1 MMKSPLPKHQQKFYD
16 KARELSEK
24 SGTPGDYNRDD
35 PKVNE
40 QLDKAEEAE
49 KSHKND
55 GPIKMATASYRRTP
69 MDTETYYGGEIDV
82 PDITSV
88 GTLAG
93 AAIDSLASGG
103 EKGGK
108 EGEGKRCHQARAMK
122 ANILVGCLRHA
133 AAVPRQPVR
142 DIFVRSRDAGV
153 P

>member
-1 MMKSPLPKHQQKFYD
+1 MTQFRDGFMMKSPLPKHQKEFYD

-35 PKVNE
+35 PEVRE

-93 AAIDSLASGG
+93 AAIDSL
-103 EKGGK
+103 
-108 EGEGKRCHQARAMK
+108 EGDDDFEDYVENRKK
-122 ANILVGCLRHA
+122 TKNKSTNIPSFL
-133 AAVPRQPVR
+133 
-142 DIFVRSRDAGV
+142 IK
-153 P
+153 

>member
-1 MMKSPLPKHQQKFYD
+1 MTQFRDGFMMKSPLPKHQQKFLD
-16 KARELSEK
+16 KARKLSEK

-40 QLDKAEEAE
+40 LLDKAEKAE
-49 KSHKND
+49 KSHEND

-93 AAIDSLASGG
+93 GAIDSLESGG
-103 EKGGK
+103 KDKDGGK
-108 EGEGKRCHQARAMK
+108 SFEEAVEDRKKKKSSDGGGMDLSTIIK
-122 ANILVGCLRHA
+122 AL
-133 AAVPRQPVR
+133 
-142 DIFVRSRDAGV
+142 AGGG
-153 P
+153 

>member
-1 MMKSPLPKHQQKFYD
+1 MTQFRDGFMMKSPLPKHQQKFLD

-35 PKVNE
+35 PEVRE

-93 AAIDSLASGG
+93 GAIDSLESGG
-103 EKGGK
+103 KKGGK
-108 EGEGKRCHQARAMK
+108 EGGKSFEE
-122 ANILVGCLRHA
+122 
-133 AAVPRQPVR
+133 AVNDRKQKMNPCGSGTKMENGQC
-142 DIFVRSRDAGV
+142 V
-153 P
+153 PE

>member
-1 MMKSPLPKHQQKFYD
+1 MTQFRDGFMMKSPLPKHQQKFYD

-49 KSHKND
+49 KSHEND

-93 AAIDSLASGG
+93 AAIDSLESGG

-108 EGEGKRCHQARAMK
+108 KGGKSFETALGDRIKKQNPCGSGTKMENGQ
-122 ANILVGCLRHA
+122 C
-133 AAVPRQPVR
+133 VPE
-142 DIFVRSRDAGV
+142 
-153 P
+153 

>member
-1 MMKSPLPKHQQKFYD
+1 MTQFRDGFMMKSPLPKHQKEFYD

-35 PKVNE
+35 PEVRE

-88 GTLAG
+88 GALAG
-93 AAIDSLASGG
+93 AAIDSL
-103 EKGGK
+103 
-108 EGEGKRCHQARAMK
+108 EGDDDFEESVENRKKTKNKSINMPGFLH
-122 ANILVGCLRHA
+122 
-133 AAVPRQPVR
+133 
-142 DIFVRSRDAGV
+142 
-153 P
+153 

>member
-1 MMKSPLPKHQQKFYD
+1 MTQFRDGFMMKSPLPKHQQKFYD

-35 PKVNE
+35 PEVNE

-49 KSHKND
+49 KSHESD
-55 GPIKMATASYRRTP
+55 SPAQMATASYRRTP

-93 AAIDSLASGG
+93 AAIDSLESGG
-103 EKGGK
+103 EKKGGK
-108 EGEGKRCHQARAMK
+108 SFETALGNRLSKKNPCPAGYKMENGKCTK
-122 ANILVGCLRHA
+122 E
-133 AAVPRQPVR
+133 
-142 DIFVRSRDAGV
+142 
-153 P
+153 

>member
-1 MMKSPLPKHQQKFYD
+1 MTQFRDGFMMKSPLPKHQQKFLD
-16 KARELSEK
+16 KARKLSEK

-40 QLDKAEEAE
+40 LLDKAEEAE

-88 GTLAG
+88 GKLAG
-93 AAIDSLASGG
+93 YGIDSAVGAIFGG
-103 EKGGK
+103 KGGAK
-108 EGEGKRCHQARAMK
+108 EMRDQSQGIRDELGAGSNQCGPGTKMENGQC
-122 ANILVGCLRHA
+122 
-133 AAVPRQPVR
+133 VPE
-142 DIFVRSRDAGV
+142 
-153 P
+153 